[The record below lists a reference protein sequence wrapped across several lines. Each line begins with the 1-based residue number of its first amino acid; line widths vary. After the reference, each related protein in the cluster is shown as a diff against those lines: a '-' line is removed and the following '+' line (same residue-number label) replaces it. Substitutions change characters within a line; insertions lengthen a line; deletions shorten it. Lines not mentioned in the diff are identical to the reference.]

1 MDKPYQVFMNLMNFN
16 HVIPRVKTSCNL
28 ICIGSV
34 ILFFFFSFSLTRV
47 FKALQVPDYYPKW
60 VWYPHPTNTRN
71 RKEFL
76 GGGLKSWLE
85 ISNPKPHGSHETI
98 GTTKPS
104 PWGYLS

>member
-47 FKALQVPDYYPKW
+47 FKALQALDYSPEW
-60 VWYPHPTNTRN
+60 VWYPRPTNTRN
-71 RKEFL
+71 RKEFF
-76 GGGLKSWLE
+76 GGGPKILARDFKS
-85 ISNPKPHGSHETI
+85 KPHGSHETI